1 MATTVFLVRHAA
13 HDRVDRI
20 LAGRMPGVVLGE
32 AGRRQAERLAQ
43 RLAREEGRIAAVQTG
58 PLERARATAEPI
70 AARLG
75 LVAEVAEAMDE
86 IDFGGWTGL
95 GFDRLAED
103 PRWHRWNTARG
114 AERPP
119 GGESMAAAQARA
131 LRHIE
136 RLRATHPEAAVVLVS
151 HCDVIRAVLAG
162 FLGLPLDAWARFE
175 ISPASVSSLAVWEGG
190 GKVLSMNEV
199 VPA

>member
-1 MATTVFLVRHAA
+1 VVTTVFLVRHAA

-20 LAGRMPGVVLGE
+20 LAGRMAGVVLGE
-32 AGRRQAERLAQ
+32 AGRRQAERLAR

-58 PLERARATAEPI
+58 PLERARETAAPI

-75 LVAEVAEAMDE
+75 LVAEVAEAIDE
-86 IDFGGWTGL
+86 IDFGEWTGL
-95 GFDRLAED
+95 GFDCLAED
-103 PRWHRWNTARG
+103 PRWHRWNAVRG
-114 AERPP
+114 AARPP

-136 RLRATHPEAAVVLVS
+136 HLRATHPDAAVVLVT
-151 HCDVIRAVLAG
+151 HCDVIRAALAG
-162 FLGLPLDAWARFE
+162 LLGLSLDAWARFE
-175 ISPASVSSLAVWEGG
+175 ISPASVSSLAVWAGG

-199 VPA
+199 VPE